1 MIAIIDCEIGNL
13 RSVQKALEFVGAEA
27 SVTANAA
34 DITAADAVVLPGVG
48 AFGDAANFLRETG
61 LDQTVTDYA
70 VSGRPFLGICVGLQL
85 FASASEEYDMEP
97 VGLGMIKGNV
107 VRLPDTVKVPEMG
120 WNTVEIK
127 RADCPLLNG
136 IPNGARFYLAHSYC
150 LDAGSMD
157 TADIAATT
165 DYGIEY
171 CSAVWREN
179 IFGVQFHP
187 EKSGQHGLK
196 VLRNFSELAG

>member
-1 MIAIIDCEIGNL
+1 MICIIDCEIGNL

-27 SVTANAA
+27 SISADAA
-34 DITAADAVVLPGVG
+34 EISAADAVVLPGVG

-61 LDQTVTDYA
+61 LNQTVKDYA
-70 VSGRPFLGICVGLQL
+70 ASGHPFLGICVGLQL
-85 FASASEEYDMEP
+85 FAPASEEYDMEP
-97 VGLGMIKGNV
+97 VGLGLIKGNV

-120 WNTVEIK
+120 WNTVNFK

-136 IPNGARFYLAHSYC
+136 VPNGARFYLAHSFC

-157 TADIAATT
+157 ASDVAATT

-171 CSAVWREN
+171 CSVVWRKN
-179 IFGVQFHP
+179 VFGVQFHP
-187 EKSGQHGLK
+187 EKSGTHGLQ
-196 VLRNFSELAG
+196 VLRNFANLVI